1 MEKGK
6 KGQKK
11 EPLDINQAPGIVRE
25 FSAGGIVFKKVKE
38 REGRKVRIYWLVAKS
53 SPTKGYPG
61 NVWRFTKGW
70 IDDCDDG
77 QKPGPLASGEKKA
90 NEADLQNAARREVRE
105 EGGVEAK
112 IIEKIGT
119 ERYFYTSKEGGKKLK
134 FVTFYLMRWI
144 KDMHQGPGFE
154 TEKVEWLE
162 FEKARKKLS
171 FSGEKKFLDQAEK
184 ILDSGIQESL
194 V

>member
-1 MEKGK
+1 
-6 KGQKK
+6 
-11 EPLDINQAPGIVRE
+11 
-25 FSAGGIVFKKVKE
+25 
-38 REGRKVRIYWLVAKS
+38 
-53 SPTKGYPG
+53 
-61 NVWRFTKGW
+61 
-70 IDDCDDG
+70 
-77 QKPGPLASGEKKA
+77 
-90 NEADLQNAARREVRE
+90 
-105 EGGVEAK
+105 
-112 IIEKIGT
+112 
-119 ERYFYTSKEGGKKLK
+119 
-134 FVTFYLMRWI
+134 MRWI